1 MPLVS
6 LKPVLAA
13 ARQRACL
20 GLVCLGW
27 EDVTAYVA
35 AAEAVGVPLV
45 LQAGPGAR
53 AHMPIEIWGR
63 MFAHAGAGASVPVV
77 AHLDHGKDLDEAKAA
92 LDAGF
97 TSLMIDGSLLP
108 LAQNIDLSA
117 AVCDLVA
124 GSQVSVEAELGQVG
138 YAGGAASQGTDPQEV
153 ATFLAQVPCDCLAVS
168 VGNRHLQTEAQAQ
181 IDWHRMGQIAEATD
195 RGLVVH
201 GGSGVRQADRARLA
215 RDYGVRKFNIGT
227 ELRQAFGAGLRAF
240 LRDQP
245 AAFDRLAILK
255 ASAEALRQEAADL
268 LKENWTLDPKARPP
282 SD

>member
-6 LKPVLAA
+6 LKPVLAAAA

-77 AHLDHGKDLDEAKAA
+77 AHLDHGQTVDEAKAA

-97 TSLMIDGSLLP
+97 TSLMIDGSLLS
-108 LAQNIDLSA
+108 LAHNMDLSA

-124 GSQVSVEAELGQVG
+124 GSQASVEAELGQVG
-138 YAGGAASQGTDPQEV
+138 YAGGAASHGTDPLEV

-168 VGNRHLQTEAQAQ
+168 VGNRHLHTKAQAQ
-181 IDWHRMGQIAEATD
+181 IDWERIGKIAEATD
-195 RGLVVH
+195 RALVLH
-201 GGSGVRQADRARLA
+201 GGSGIRQADRARLA
-215 RDYGVRKFNIGT
+215 CDYGVRKFNIGT
-227 ELRQAFGAGLRAF
+227 ELRQAFGAGLRTC
-240 LRDQP
+240 LRAQP
-245 AAFDRLAILK
+245 EVFDRLAILT
-255 ASAEALRQEAADL
+255 AGAETVQRKAADL
-268 LKENWTLDPKARPP
+268 LKENWTP
-282 SD
+282 